1 MITKL
6 HKEYIQK
13 SRLFLYPLLDIRK
26 GSEAVPIESY
36 ISWTGQHAPEDM
48 KFVCVYHLRDDDVFR
63 RFEKNKLTSNK
74 LFHSYYETVDD
85 EGVYVF
91 DMTEYTQDWDKFLT
105 GKYSTMTAD
114 TKNKI
119 LKFFMANKSNYHQIN
134 SYLNPE
140 IYYEQYANL
149 LNVSEKI
156 LRDVGELCSK
166 PDLEKENLKAEIKSI
181 SLFQHL

>member
-13 SRLFLYPLLDIRK
+13 SRLFIYPLLDIRK

-36 ISWTGQHAPEDM
+36 ISWTGLYAPEDM
-48 KFVCVYHLRDDDVFR
+48 KYVCVYHLRDDDVFR

-91 DMTEYTQDWDKFLT
+91 DMTEYTQDWDKFLI
-105 GKYSTMTAD
+105 GKYSTMSTD

>member
-13 SRLFLYPLLDIRK
+13 SRLFLYPLLDIKK

-36 ISWTGQHAPEDM
+36 ISWTGLYVPEDT

-63 RFEKNKLTSNK
+63 RFEKSKLTSNK

-91 DMTEYTQDWDKFLT
+91 DMSDYTSDWECFVM
-105 GKYSTMTAD
+105 GKYSKMTTD

-149 LNVSEKI
+149 LNVNEKV